1 MSVRTAPR
9 ARPRLRWLLLLPP
22 VALLIAHSISAAAEL
37 VRNWERLA
45 SPVEALLPL
54 AIASLSL
61 VAALAL
67 LAGRRIGW
75 LLALSIVGWD
85 LAVSLAR
92 WWVGTAD
99 FVSMA
104 LLALSALLI
113 TSRDMVAAFT
123 SRMEP
128 DDA

>member
-1 MSVRTAPR
+1 M
-9 ARPRLRWLLLLPP
+9 LLL
-22 VALLIAHSISAAAEL
+22 AHSVSAAADIA
-37 VRNWERLA
+37 RNWARIT
-45 SPVEALLPL
+45 PVEAILPL
-54 AIASLSL
+54 AVATLSL

-113 TSRDMVAAFT
+113 TSRDMRATFAG
-123 SRMEP
+123 RGEP
-128 DDA
+128 GDA

>member
-1 MSVRTAPR
+1 MSIGTAPR
-9 ARPRLRWLLLLPP
+9 SRPRLRWLLLLPP
-22 VALLIAHSISAAAEL
+22 VVLLLAHTASATADL
-37 VRNWERLA
+37 TRNWTRLT
-45 SPVEALLPL
+45 PIEALLPL
-54 AIASLSL
+54 AVALLSL

-67 LAGRRIGW
+67 VAGRRIGW

-92 WWVGTAD
+92 WWIGPAD

-113 TSRDMVAAFT
+113 TSRDMRAAFGP
-123 SRMEP
+123 REEAV
-128 DDA
+128 DA